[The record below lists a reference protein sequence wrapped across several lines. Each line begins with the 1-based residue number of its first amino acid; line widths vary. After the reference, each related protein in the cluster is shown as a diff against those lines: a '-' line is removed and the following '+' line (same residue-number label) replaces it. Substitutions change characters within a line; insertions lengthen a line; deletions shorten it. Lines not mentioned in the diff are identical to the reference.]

1 MMLSKHSYKLKYV
14 TKVSSYKYKH
24 WMYLKI
30 RPESAV
36 ATDLGN
42 EGSQH
47 RVDRGHD
54 GAGEPVGDDEL
65 GQRCHNEDGGLRLH
79 LLQRGV
85 ESRRMNA
92 VDNLSCLHSLTR
104 RDVEPG
110 HITTDIG
117 IANNRKELSGRHLQW
132 RRDLK

>member
-1 MMLSKHSYKLKYV
+1 
-14 TKVSSYKYKH
+14 
-24 WMYLKI
+24 MYLKI
-30 RPESAV
+30 RSESAV
-36 ATDLGN
+36 TTDLGN

-65 GQRCHNEDGGLRLH
+65 GQRGHNEDGGLRLH

-92 VDNLSCLHSLTR
+92 VDNLSCLHGLTR
-104 RDVEPG
+104 RNIQSSHVAS
-110 HITTDIG
+110 DIG
-117 IANNRKELSGRHLQW
+117 IANDRKELSGRHFQW
-132 RRDLK
+132 RRDLKVMMRKYEIS